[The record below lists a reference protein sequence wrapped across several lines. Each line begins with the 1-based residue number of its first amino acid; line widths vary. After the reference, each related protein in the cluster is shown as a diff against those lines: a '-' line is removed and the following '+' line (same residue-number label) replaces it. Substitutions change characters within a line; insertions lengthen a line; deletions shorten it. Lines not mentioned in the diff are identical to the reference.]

1 MWRDV
6 LTIGLLA
13 CGVAMTVAWSG
24 FLGIETFRAIS
35 LWM

>member
-13 CGVAMTVAWSG
+13 CGVAMTAAWCGLLS
-24 FLGIETFRAIS
+24 LEAFRAIS